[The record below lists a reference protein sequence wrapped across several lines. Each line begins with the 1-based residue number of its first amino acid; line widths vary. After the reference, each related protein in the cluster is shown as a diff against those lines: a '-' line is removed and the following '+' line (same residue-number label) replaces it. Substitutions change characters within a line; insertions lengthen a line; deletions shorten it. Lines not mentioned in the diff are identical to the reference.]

1 MGRVFNVTGVCIPE
15 KHYMVDID
23 QKLKKITCDLIEQ
36 GKYFTINKARQFGKS
51 TTLYMLE
58 RALSK
63 DYLVISLSFEAAD
76 DLFESRYLLAEGLV
90 RRIGKILKR
99 LDVNKEIIAEWNNPI
114 SKETPFDDFDNKI
127 SSLCT
132 SSDKKVVLMID
143 EVDKSSDNQ
152 IFLSFLGLLRT
163 KYLDQQKGIDT
174 TFASV
179 ILAGVYDIK
188 NLKLKL
194 HPESEP
200 KYNSPWNIAVDF
212 DVDMSFSTSEI
223 ISMLDEYER
232 EHNTGMDKLAIANEI
247 YKYTTGYPYL
257 VSLICKYLDEKMQ
270 DKIGADNIW
279 TPYGV
284 NMAVK
289 EILKNNNTLF
299 DDMIKN
305 LENNPEF
312 KELVKDILLSGRQI
326 SYVASN
332 PSISLGSMFG
342 IIDKKDGICCI
353 SNTIFET
360 YIYNHLIIEQELN
373 NTVFS
378 EARNQFITDNGQLDM
393 NLIMQKFKQLMA
405 TEYRESDEKFIEK
418 QGRLLF
424 LCFLKPII
432 NGTGHYVVEPQ
443 TRDDKRMDIVVFYG
457 NKEYIIELK
466 IWRGNKKHEDGV
478 SQIADYLDIQH
489 QREGWLLIFSFNK
502 GKYED
507 EDIVYDNKL
516 IHCTSV

>member
-1 MGRVFNVTGVCIPE
+1 
-15 KHYMVDID
+15 
-23 QKLKKITCDLIEQ
+23 
-36 GKYFTINKARQFGKS
+36 
-51 TTLYMLE
+51 
-58 RALSK
+58 
-63 DYLVISLSFEAAD
+63 
-76 DLFESRYLLAEGLV
+76 
-90 RRIGKILKR
+90 
-99 LDVNKEIIAEWNNPI
+99 
-114 SKETPFDDFDNKI
+114 
-127 SSLCT
+127 
-132 SSDKKVVLMID
+132 MID

-194 HPESEP
+194 HPDSEP

-270 DKIGADNIW
+270 DKIEADSIW

-393 NLIMQKFKQLMA
+393 NLIMQKFKQLMT
-405 TEYRESDEKFIEK
+405 TEYRESDEKNVP
-418 QGRLLF
+418 F
-424 LCFLKPII
+424 LMLSKT
-432 NGTGHYVVEPQ
+432 N
-443 TRDDKRMDIVVFYG
+443 
-457 NKEYIIELK
+457 
-466 IWRGNKKHEDGV
+466 
-478 SQIADYLDIQH
+478 H
-489 QREGWLLIFSFNK
+489 QRNRSLCS
-502 GKYED
+502 
-507 EDIVYDNKL
+507 
-516 IHCTSV
+516 